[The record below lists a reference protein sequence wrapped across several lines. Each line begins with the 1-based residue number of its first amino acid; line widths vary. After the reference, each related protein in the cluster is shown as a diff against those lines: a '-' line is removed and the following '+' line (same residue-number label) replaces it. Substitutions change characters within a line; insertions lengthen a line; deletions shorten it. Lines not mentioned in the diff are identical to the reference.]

1 MTDLPGQQ
9 PPSSSKLSE
18 EVEFEA
24 EELYAYLDDS
34 LAPEASRAVEAAAAQ
49 SIAVNRALASIEREY
64 RSQILAHLRGE
75 DVPLPPSSTFVR
87 ETVATLALKLQ
98 AQGSLSPQVS
108 DAALSPAVRA
118 VLAARIPE
126 GADASVE
133 VPGAVRPVRLLE
145 EEDA

>member
-1 MTDLPGQQ
+1 M
-9 PPSSSKLSE
+9 LSE
-18 EVEFEA
+18 EVEFEV

-34 LAPEASRAVEAAAAQ
+34 LEPGASRAVAAAAAQ

-75 DVPLPPSSTFVR
+75 EVPLPPSSTFVR
-87 ETVATLALKLQ
+87 EAVTTLALKLQ
-98 AQGSLSPQVS
+98 AQGSLSAHPS

-118 VLAARIPE
+118 ILAARIPE
-126 GADASVE
+126 AADVAVE
-133 VPGAVRPVRLLE
+133 APEAALPVHLIE